1 MQTQPAFSQDNK
13 KCPLISFVITY
24 YNEPEELL
32 QKCIET
38 ITTLDLEEDER
49 EIILVDD
56 GSERSPLES
65 LGDSAN
71 QLIYIRQPNKGLSQA
86 RNMGIELATGKYI
99 QFIDADD
106 YLLQGYYEQCIDI
119 AKQKDADMV
128 LFHETDKEQKTES
141 INIEGPLTGTEFMHN
156 HNLRASACGYFFKR
170 NLLVNLR
177 FTKDILHEDEEF
189 TPQLVLRTEQIYN
202 TNAKAYYYR
211 KRKES
216 ITHKNDKKWKDKR
229 LQDAEQTICKLND
242 KADQLPSK
250 ERTALQRRVAQLTMD
265 YIYNIITLTHDAQ
278 TLETAITRLRKRG
291 LFPLPNKN
299 YTRKYRIFRMFAN
312 KKLGR
317 KLMLALLR

>member
-156 HNLRASACGYFFKR
+156 HNLRASACGYFFNKFTIPTQNPTTTEKEKSISPKKTIKNGKKKDSKMQNKSSANSTTKQTCYQVR
-170 NLLVNLR
+170 N
-177 FTKDILHEDEEF
+177 
-189 TPQLVLRTEQIYN
+189 EQ
-202 TNAKAYYYR
+202 
-211 KRKES
+211 
-216 ITHKNDKKWKDKR
+216 H
-229 LQDAEQTICKLND
+229 
-242 KADQLPSK
+242 SK
-250 ERTALQRRVAQLTMD
+250 EEWH
-265 YIYNIITLTHDAQ
+265 N
-278 TLETAITRLRKRG
+278 
-291 LFPLPNKN
+291 
-299 YTRKYRIFRMFAN
+299 
-312 KKLGR
+312 
-317 KLMLALLR
+317 